1 MKTEE
6 SDAWNYYQAKKNRGY
21 MYAATRASGSPLQGG
36 ARQRSGREDGKARC
50 EVEREVE
57 GYDADAEKLQEE
69 AKKLQHDGHV
79 SHISSNFFDLGELG
93 IEIALVLCSVAL
105 LAKRKEFWLIG
116 ITVGALGFIVAMG
129 GFFVEELT
137 AAAQD
142 DRLGLGTWFGERR
155 SLSRLTS
162 PSRVNE
168 RLTHRATKTPHST
181 AIVAVTHPGR
191 AGHVHSFGE
200 FIEEASGAREKAKY
214 AYDCRRVHGVFTEVL
229 LFARSPPI

>member
-1 MKTEE
+1 MSQGTEHHVEEAEHAQHAARDPFDRRVALSMAIVAAALASVTLLSHRSHNEVTVMKTEE

-21 MYAATRASGSPLQGG
+21 MYAADAELLEALSKEAPGSEAGG
-36 ARQRSGREDGKARC
+36 KTEKLVAKWKEK
-50 EVEREVE
+50 VE

-129 GFFVEELT
+129 GFFVEEL
-137 AAAQD
+137 QP
-142 DRLGLGTWFGERR
+142 LLKMIGL
-155 SLSRLTS
+155 
-162 PSRVNE
+162 
-168 RLTHRATKTPHST
+168 A
-181 AIVAVTHPGR
+181 
-191 AGHVHSFGE
+191 
-200 FIEEASGAREKAKY
+200 
-214 AYDCRRVHGVFTEVL
+214 
-229 LFARSPPI
+229 